1 MEPTTRCGRR
11 QKAAADYKMGRSR
24 RAYRLRKDIQS
35 GMKMAVARERAEES
49 SVCSSCASLLD
60 LRDIYRGLVHSGQAL
75 RKRRAIYPKPGEA
88 TYQDIKK
95 QNKFL
100 MKTVFD
106 GTGNYIYHRNC
117 VHGAFSVGAQR
128 LARLRKAVDVQ
139 TSEPI
144 EYVAKESIAQ
154 TGRLS
159 DVVMPI
165 HCEQTARAW
174 VESQPDLAQI
184 PCRKQPT
191 RHGNARKRSNHSKSN
206 AVLQQFLD
214 FVDKNSASN
223 GRKEGSHGKT
233 FYFNPKFTQ
242 IRTPNKDDPQYSYK
256 CKRSVL

>member
-1 MEPTTRCGRR
+1 
-11 QKAAADYKMGRSR
+11 
-24 RAYRLRKDIQS
+24 
-35 GMKMAVARERAEES
+35 
-49 SVCSSCASLLD
+49 
-60 LRDIYRGLVHSGQAL
+60 
-75 RKRRAIYPKPGEA
+75 
-88 TYQDIKK
+88 
-95 QNKFL
+95 

-106 GTGNYIYHRNC
+106 RTGNYIYHRNC
-117 VHGAFSVGAQR
+117 VRGAFGIGAQR
-128 LARLRKAVDVQ
+128 LARLRKAVQVQ

-144 EYVAKESIAQ
+144 EYVAKEIIAQ

-174 VESQPDLAQI
+174 VESQPNLAQI

-191 RHGNARKRSNHSKSN
+191 CHGNARKRSNHSKSN

-223 GRKEGSHGKT
+223 RRKEGSHGKT

-242 IRTPNKDDPQYSYK
+242 IRTPNKDDPQYSTNANKVFYMSSTALLLWK
-256 CKRSVL
+256 GLVQFQLEQHSTG

>member
-1 MEPTTRCGRR
+1 
-11 QKAAADYKMGRSR
+11 
-24 RAYRLRKDIQS
+24 
-35 GMKMAVARERAEES
+35 
-49 SVCSSCASLLD
+49 
-60 LRDIYRGLVHSGQAL
+60 
-75 RKRRAIYPKPGEA
+75 
-88 TYQDIKK
+88 
-95 QNKFL
+95 

-174 VESQPDLAQI
+174 VESQPDLAEI
-184 PCRKQPT
+184 PCRK
-191 RHGNARKRSNHSKSN
+191 
-206 AVLQQFLD
+206 
-214 FVDKNSASN
+214 
-223 GRKEGSHGKT
+223 
-233 FYFNPKFTQ
+233 
-242 IRTPNKDDPQYSYK
+242 
-256 CKRSVL
+256 